1 MDVAGG
7 EVAPGQGGRKSDIKP
22 GAGDAGAARYVE
34 RRRLGVGDSALVWID
49 RQRFRAVAGGE
60 HRLMAEAPVAGVV
73 ERPLWNPVLIG
84 MHLNRSWRSS
94 RGGGFDEE
102 GGRCDGGVSLKI
114 KTNGAVLTSGNG
126 DRLFSAA
133 RREGRDVPAL
143 RLRKHDGPR
152 RCDEEEN
159 EQQTEELT
167 SNHGRASHRCVA
179 LPLMSVLP

>member
-1 MDVAGG
+1 MDVAGS
-7 EVAPGQGGRKSDIKP
+7 EVTSGQGGRKSDIES
-22 GAGDAGAARYVE
+22 GAGNGGTAGYVE

-49 RQRFRAVAGGE
+49 RKRFRAVAGGE

-84 MHLNRSWRSS
+84 MHLNRSGRGP

-102 GGRCDGGVSLKI
+102 GGRRDGGVSLKI

-126 DRLFSAA
+126 DRLFGVA
-133 RREGRDVPAL
+133 RREGRDAPAL
-143 RLRKHDGPR
+143 RLREHDRPR
-152 RCDEEEN
+152 RCDEEKN

-167 SNHGRASHRCVA
+167 SNHRRASHRCVA
-179 LPLMSVLP
+179 PPLMSVLP